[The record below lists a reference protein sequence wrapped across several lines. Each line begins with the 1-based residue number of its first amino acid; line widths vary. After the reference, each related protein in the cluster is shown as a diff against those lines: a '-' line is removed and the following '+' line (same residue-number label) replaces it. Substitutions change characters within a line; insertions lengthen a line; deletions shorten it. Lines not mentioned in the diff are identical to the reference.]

1 MNDCLIRVEGSY
13 TSKNNLFELCIPICM
28 HKDLLLPQKSSEFT
42 YFLTWFNEWPSILK
56 TDHQE
61 SVIEVTILRNEAP
74 GYFILRV
81 FSFQGL

>member
-13 TSKNNLFELCIPICM
+13 TSKNNLFKLCILICM
-28 HKDLLLPQKSSEFT
+28 HKDLLLPQASNDFT

-56 TDHQE
+56 IDHQE

-74 GYFILRV
+74 SYSILGV